1 MFLEKEEE
9 KILDGEYGEVMEKC
23 MKILVKLG
31 DIYGADKLID
41 IKSVHSP
48 GASYRVSGDA
58 GLNFV
63 EEVSK
68 KQNSN
73 VLLL

>member
-9 KILDGEYGEVMEKC
+9 KILVGEYGEVMEKC

-48 GASYRVSGDA
+48 GAS
-58 GLNFV
+58 
-63 EEVSK
+63 
-68 KQNSN
+68 
-73 VLLL
+73 